1 MLQTKSVVPDDVLR
15 YAVAH
20 GMIDLS
26 YVQEQIEMNK
36 RKELLEKHPHKI
48 WEGKDGKW
56 YTYIHYELGERALKK
71 RGTKDEIETL
81 VIQYY
86 QEQEQHPCFREVY
99 AKWILEKEEFCEVG
113 ENTITR
119 YDNDFE
125 RFFPKS
131 EPFCKIRLCDMTDS
145 ELERF
150 IKKTIKEKGLTYK
163 SYAMLRLIIN
173 GVFKFAKR
181 EGYTNYSIST
191 FFKDLSLPSN
201 IFKKRVK
208 NPEMEVFN
216 EVESR
221 KVLEYCLDN
230 PTLEN
235 LGIAVNFYSG
245 LRVGELSALKHSDIN
260 IGNYVNVHR
269 TEIVYKDKRLGK
281 RVTVVKEYPKT
292 DAGDRKVIIP
302 DEAWNIMRMII
313 SRNPTGEYL
322 FMRNGKRITERMFNY
337 YLKAAC
343 KNVGIAPRSTH
354 KVRKTYGSK
363 LLQNNVDSAIVLK
376 QIGHKNI
383 STTHGYYHYDIT
395 TDGTRKK
402 LINGAI
408 VY

>member
-1 MLQTKSVVPDDVLR
+1 MQQFEVTAHDGVLQ
-15 YAVAH
+15 YAIAH
-20 GMIDLS
+20 GMIDVS

-56 YTYIHYELGERALKK
+56 YTYIHYESGERALKK

-221 KVLEYCLDN
+221 KVIEYCMDN
-230 PTLEN
+230 PTLEK
-235 LGIAVNFYSG
+235 LGF
-245 LRVGELSALKHSDIN
+245 RQ
-260 IGNYVNVHR
+260 
-269 TEIVYKDKRLGK
+269 
-281 RVTVVKEYPKT
+281 
-292 DAGDRKVIIP
+292 
-302 DEAWNIMRMII
+302 
-313 SRNPTGEYL
+313 RN
-322 FMRNGKRITERMFNY
+322 
-337 YLKAAC
+337 
-343 KNVGIAPRSTH
+343 
-354 KVRKTYGSK
+354 
-363 LLQNNVDSAIVLK
+363 
-376 QIGHKNI
+376 
-383 STTHGYYHYDIT
+383 
-395 TDGTRKK
+395 
-402 LINGAI
+402 
-408 VY
+408 